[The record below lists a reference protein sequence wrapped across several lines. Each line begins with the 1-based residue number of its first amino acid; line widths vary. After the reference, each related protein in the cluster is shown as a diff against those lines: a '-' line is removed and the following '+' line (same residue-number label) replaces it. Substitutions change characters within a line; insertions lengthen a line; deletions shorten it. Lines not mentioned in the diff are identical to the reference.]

1 MFLCIIETAWWI
13 NRANG
18 KSGKKVRSVR
28 LVRCVRGKTVRGGA
42 VGRYY
47 TIDELQK
54 GKSVT
59 FSVRSE
65 NSDLVKTFTLL
76 RGKRVFYC
84 PRSFDGG
91 YYYTFRLI

>member
-1 MFLCIIETAWWI
+1 MLLCIIETAWWI

-18 KSGKKVRSVR
+18 KSGKKVRSVK
-28 LVRCVRGKTVRGGA
+28 LVRCVRGKTVKGGA

-47 TIDELQK
+47 TIDETDS
-54 GKSVT
+54 GKTVT
-59 FSVRSE
+59 LSVRSE
-65 NSDLVKTFTLL
+65 NSDFIKPFTLL
-76 RGKRVFYC
+76 RGKRAFYR